1 MKAVILAGGVGNRV
15 FPLAVN
21 RPKPMFKVLEK
32 PLLQHVLE
40 TTKEA
45 GLKDFIIVTGHN
57 SEQIKEFLGDGHSL
71 GVNVDY
77 TYQKEALG
85 TANALETTRNMVE
98 DSFLVLNAD
107 DIFESSLIKNMIK
120 VSQGADAEIVLS
132 CKPVKDTWKWGII
145 KMDDEK
151 VTKIVEKPPKGEEPS
166 NLAVIGAY
174 IMTKDIF
181 DYYDRI
187 PVSDHQYED
196 AIQKF
201 IENGRGVG
209 AVKYDGVFAA
219 YKYPW
224 DLFTINEFL
233 MDKHLKKQIIENG
246 ADVSEKAEIEGNVW
260 IRQGTKVLEN
270 TCIKGPC
277 YIGSNSMVGNN
288 CLIWNYSSIGN
299 NCVVGFSSEIKHSLV
314 GDQCWFHTNYIGDS
328 IVSDRCSF
336 GARTITANFRFDEQN
351 VVLRINDRM
360 VDSGRDKLG
369 AIIGDDC
376 KMGIGCCLMPG
387 VRIGPNSIVGPNVCL
402 HDDLEPNRIILVD
415 KKSYV
420 KKENKIMVSPEKTQ
434 ELLARLKKYKN
445 I

>member
-1 MKAVILAGGVGNRV
+1 MKAVILAGGIGNRV
-15 FPLAVN
+15 FPLAVS

-40 TTKEA
+40 TTKAA

-57 SEQIKEFLGDGHSL
+57 SEQIKDLFGDGRSL
-71 GVNVDY
+71 GIDVEY
-77 TYQKEALG
+77 TYQKEARG
-85 TANALETTRNMVE
+85 TANALETARNLVE
-98 DSFLVLNAD
+98 DVFLVLNAD
-107 DIFESSLIKNMIK
+107 DIFESSLVKDMIK
-120 VSQGADAEIVLS
+120 ASKGADAEIVLS

-151 VTKIVEKPPKGEEPS
+151 VTRIVEKPPKGEETS

-181 DYYDRI
+181 DYYKRI

-201 IENGRGVG
+201 IEDGRSVG
-209 AVKYDGVFAA
+209 AVRYDEFFAA

-233 MDKHLKKQIIENG
+233 MDKHLKKQTIENG
-246 ADVSEKAEIEGNVW
+246 VDISEKAEIEGNVW

-277 YIGSNSMVGNN
+277 YIGSNSIVGNN

-299 NCVVGFSSEIKHSLV
+299 NCVVGFSSEIKHSLI
-314 GDQCWFHTNYIGDS
+314 GDHCWFHTNYIGDS
-328 IVSDRCSF
+328 IILDRCSF
-336 GARTITANFRFDEQN
+336 GDRAVTANFRFDEQSIA
-351 VVLRINDRM
+351 LKINDGM

-376 KMGIGCCLMPG
+376 KMGISSCLMPG
-387 VRIGPNSIVGPNVCL
+387 VRVGPNSIVGPSVCL
-402 HDDLEPNRIILVD
+402 YDDLEPNRIVLVD

-420 KKENKIMVSPEKTQ
+420 KKENKIMVSPEKAQ